1 MIGLQIPPAVL
12 EKETL
17 QCSSKEGCSPSF
29 NYLQWCLQC
38 PFLTTVIGFKV
49 WPVHHQNASFNISFP
64 ACALPQGNKSPAAS
78 NLPCHRALFCSAI
91 SWLITNIIKWLLQWL
106 EGQEVWGREPQK
118 GAKITREC
126 VVPIQK
132 RTSSLLRQDRH
143 WLDHSSSL
151 WIFS

>member
-118 GAKITREC
+118 GATEGSQNYPWMCSPHPEKNEFAFKAGQALAW
-126 VVPIQK
+126 PQ
-132 RTSSLLRQDRH
+132 
-143 WLDHSSSL
+143 
-151 WIFS
+151 